1 MTFTKKQ
8 ATIAAAVV
16 SVALGFIGG
25 VEVGIMAAVG
35 FFILLTA

>member
-8 ATIAAAVV
+8 ASIASAVV
-16 SVALGFIGG
+16 SVSLAILGGI
-25 VEVGIMAAVG
+25 EVGIMAAVG